1 MTNLHWWD
9 FLFRFTLYATAD
21 CFLFLKESILIHLL
35 MFFLYILSFANFT
48 VCLRA
53 KIKHNLIPLLPFLS
67 NNDVL
72 LVVSAG
78 ESAIRCCLHASFGL
92 LQLNLLKRETWG
104 DKSPKS
110 SKCLLSLVLF
120 FSKPIFIYCISFCR
134 GASKLLF
141 MFTLNCFKSA
151 AHLNECEHCC
161 LNQTSGSRQGSVYF
175 QPNLQVVYLKYESTR
190 MKATQTHWK

>member
-1 MTNLHWWD
+1 MGFSFELHTECYRR
-9 FLFRFTLYATAD
+9 LFS
-21 CFLFLKESILIHLL
+21 FLKESIWIHLL

-67 NNDVL
+67 NNVVL

-78 ESAIRCCLHASFGL
+78 ESAIRCCLHASFAL

-110 SKCLLSLVLF
+110 SKCLLSLVFLQTD
-120 FSKPIFIYCISFCR
+120 IHIYCVSVPHR
-134 GASKLLF
+134 TSKLLF
-141 MFTLNCFKSA
+141 MFTLNCSISA
-151 AHLNECEHCC
+151 VHLKEHERCH
-161 LNQTSGSRQGSVYF
+161 LNQTIESRRDSIYF
-175 QPNLQVVYLKYESTR
+175 KPNPEVVYL
-190 MKATQTHWK
+190 